1 MKIMTNEVIVT
12 ENLSKSYA
20 GFTALDKLNLKVTQN
35 TCVGYLGPNGSGK
48 STTIKILTGLLKPTS
63 GRAFLNGFDVVRD
76 TRRANQDVG
85 AVVETPEF
93 YPYLNPQEILEY
105 FGKLRGMSK
114 GDINSRTNEVLEIV
128 RLSEWRTKKVR
139 KFSKGMKQR
148 LAIASALL
156 HDPSIIIVDEVTS
169 GLDPR
174 GMIEIRDIIKSLKKN
189 DKTIFMSSHLL
200 AETQEICDKVAL
212 IDKGKLLR
220 LEDVS
225 NIGNISKNY
234 RIQIELIEMPTK
246 SQIESINNLPGVE
259 DVKHELTLNLIVTFK
274 GGLNA
279 RADLLDQLHEL
290 GLRIVT
296 FKQLDSD
303 LESLYLDLVSQSVG

>member
-1 MKIMTNEVIVT
+1 MTNEVLVT
-12 ENLSKSYA
+12 ENLSKSYS

-35 TCVGYLGPNGSGK
+35 TCIGYLGPNGSGK
-48 STTIKILTGLLKPTS
+48 STTIKILTGLLRPTS
-63 GRAFLNGFDVVRD
+63 GKAYLSGFDI
-76 TRRANQDVG
+76 TRETRKAMQNVG

-114 GDINSRTNEVLEIV
+114 SDINSRTKETLELV
-128 RLSEWRTKKVR
+128 RLSEWSTKKVR

-148 LAIASALL
+148 LAIATALL
-156 HDPSIIIVDEVTS
+156 HDPSIIIVDELTS

-174 GMIEIRDIIKSLKKN
+174 GMIEVRDIIKSLKKN

-200 AETQEICDKVAL
+200 GETQEICDKVAL

-220 LEDVS
+220 IEDVS
-225 NIGNISKNY
+225 NIGNISKNS
-234 RIQIELIEMPTK
+234 RIQIELIELPTK
-246 SQIESINNLPGVE
+246 SQISSITNLPGVVE
-259 DVKHELTLNLIVTFK
+259 VKHDLTLSLIVIFK
-274 GGLNA
+274 GGLSA
-279 RADLLDQLHEL
+279 RADLLEQLQEI

-303 LESLYLDLVSQSVG
+303 LESLYLDLISQSV

>member
-1 MKIMTNEVIVT
+1 MNNEIIVT
-12 ENLSKSYA
+12 ENLSKRYS
-20 GFTALDKLNLKVTQN
+20 GFLALDKLNLKIKQN

-48 STTIKILTGLLKPTS
+48 STTIKILTALLRPTS
-63 GRAFLNGFDVVRD
+63 GTAFISGYDITKNSTKALQN
-76 TRRANQDVG
+76 VG

-93 YPYLNPQEILEY
+93 YPYLDSQEILAY
-105 FGKLRGMSK
+105 FGRLRGMSNY
-114 GDINSRTNEVLEIV
+114 DIRYRSAQVLELV
-128 RLSEWRTKKVR
+128 RLDEWRQKKVG

-156 HDPSIIIVDEVTS
+156 HEPAIIIVDELTS

-174 GMIEIRDIIKSLKKN
+174 GMVEIREILKSLKKN

-200 AETQEICDKVAL
+200 GETQEICDKVAL

-220 LEDVS
+220 YEDVK
-225 NIGNISKNY
+225 NIANLSKSSK
-234 RIQIELIEMPTK
+234 IQIELVEIPSK
-246 SQIESINNLPGVE
+246 SQLSSISELPGVV
-259 DVKHELTLNLIVTFK
+259 DIKHELSLSLIITFK
-274 GGLNA
+274 GGTNA
-279 RADLLDQLHEL
+279 RADLLEQLQEI

-303 LESLYLDLVSQSVG
+303 LESLYLDLISQSVS

>member
-1 MKIMTNEVIVT
+1 MTSEVIVT
-12 ENLSKSYA
+12 ENLSKSYS
-20 GFTALDKLNLKVTQN
+20 GFSALDKLNLKVTQN

-48 STTIKILTGLLKPTS
+48 STTIKILTGLLRPTS
-63 GRAFLNGFDVVRD
+63 GAAFLNGFDIIKE
-76 TRRANQDVG
+76 TRQANQNVG

-93 YPYLNPQEILEY
+93 YPYLNPKEILEY

-114 GDINSRTNEVLEIV
+114 SDIIIQTNQVLDVV

-189 DKTIFMSSHLL
+189 NKTIFMSSHLL

-220 LEDVS
+220 FEDVS
-225 NIGNISKNY
+225 NIGTISKNS

-246 SQIESINNLPGVE
+246 SQIASINNLPGVE
-259 DVKHELTLNLIVTFK
+259 DVKHELTLNLVVTFK

>member
-1 MKIMTNEVIVT
+1 MANEVLVT
-12 ENLSKSYA
+12 ENLSKSYS
-20 GFTALDKLNLKVTQN
+20 GFTALDRLNLKVTQN

-48 STTIKILTGLLKPTS
+48 STTIKILTGLLSPTS
-63 GRAFLNGFDVVRD
+63 GKAYLSGFDITKE
-76 TRRANQDVG
+76 TRKAMQNVG

-93 YPYLNPQEILEY
+93 YPYLNPKEILEY

-114 GDINSRTNEVLEIV
+114 NDISSRTKETLELV
-128 RLSEWRTKKVR
+128 RLSEWSTKKVH

-148 LAIASALL
+148 LAIAAALL

-174 GMIEIRDIIKSLKKN
+174 GMIEVRDIIKSLKKN

-200 AETQEICDKVAL
+200 GETQEICDKVAL

-220 LEDVS
+220 VEDVS
-225 NIGNISKNY
+225 NIGNLSKNS
-234 RIQIELIEMPTK
+234 RIQIDLVELPSK
-246 SQIESINNLPGVE
+246 SQISSITNLPGVV
-259 DVKHELTLNLIVTFK
+259 DVKHELTLSLIVTFS
-274 GGLNA
+274 GGLSA
-279 RADLLDQLHEL
+279 RADLLEQLQEH

>member
-1 MKIMTNEVIVT
+1 MANEVLVT
-12 ENLSKSYA
+12 ENLSKSYS
-20 GFTALDKLNLKVTQN
+20 GFTALDKLNLAISQN

-48 STTIKILTGLLKPTS
+48 STTIKILTGLLNPTS
-63 GRAFLNGFDVVRD
+63 GNAYLSGYDITKQ
-76 TRRANQDVG
+76 TRRAMQNVG

-93 YPYLNPQEILEY
+93 YPYLNAQEILEY

-114 GDINSRTNEVLEIV
+114 GEISSRTREVLDLV
-128 RLSEWRTKKVR
+128 RLSEWNNKKVR

-148 LAIASALL
+148 LVIAAALL
-156 HDPSIIIVDEVTS
+156 HDPEIIIVDEVTS

-174 GMIEIRDIIKSLKKN
+174 GMIEVRDIIKSLKKN

-220 LEDVS
+220 YEDVS
-225 NIGNISKNY
+225 NIANISKNS
-234 RIQIELIEMPTK
+234 RIHIELIEIPTK
-246 SQIESINNLPGVE
+246 SQITLISNLPGVVE
-259 DVKHELTLNLIVTFK
+259 VKHELTLSMIVTFN
-274 GGLNA
+274 GGLDA
-279 RADLLDQLHEL
+279 RADLLEKLQEL

-303 LESLYLDLVSQSVG
+303 LESLYMDLVSQSVG

>member
-1 MKIMTNEVIVT
+1 MNDVIIA
-12 ENLSKSYA
+12 ENLSKSYS
-20 GFTALDKLNLKVTQN
+20 GFKALDKLNLRIEKN

-48 STTIKILTGLLKPTS
+48 STTIKILTGLLRPTS
-63 GRAFLNGFDVVRD
+63 GKAYLSGIDVAKD
-76 TRRANQDVG
+76 TRKALQNVG

-93 YPYLNPQEILEY
+93 YPYLTPKEILTY
-105 FGKLRGMSK
+105 FGKLRGMSVNQ
-114 GDINSRTNEVLEIV
+114 INSRIDDVLELV
-128 RLSEWRTKKVR
+128 RLDEWRQKKIG

-156 HDPSIIIVDEVTS
+156 HEPSIIIVDELTS

-174 GMIEIRDIIKSLKKN
+174 GMIEVREILKSLKEN

-200 AETQEICDKVAL
+200 GETQEVCDKVAL
-212 IDKGKLLR
+212 IDKGQLLR
-220 LEDVS
+220 YEDVK
-225 NIGNISKNY
+225 NISNLSKNSK
-234 RIQIELIEMPTK
+234 IQIELAELPSK
-246 SQIESINNLPGVE
+246 SQLSTVSELPGVTG
-259 DVKHELTLNLIVTFK
+259 VNHELSLNLVIGFQ
-274 GGLNA
+274 GGLDA
-279 RADLLDQLHEL
+279 RADLLEKLQEI

>member
-1 MKIMTNEVIVT
+1 MANAVLVT
-12 ENLSKSYA
+12 ENLSKSYS
-20 GFTALDKLNLKVTQN
+20 GFTALDKLNLTISQN

-48 STTIKILTGLLKPTS
+48 STTIKILTGLLNPTS
-63 GRAFLNGFDVVRD
+63 GKAYLSGFDITKQ
-76 TRRANQDVG
+76 TRRAMQNVG

-93 YPYLNPQEILEY
+93 YPYLNAQEILEY

-114 GDINSRTNEVLEIV
+114 GDISSRTKEVLELV
-128 RLSEWRTKKVR
+128 RLSEWNTKKVR

-148 LAIASALL
+148 LAIATALL

-174 GMIEIRDIIKSLKKN
+174 GMIEVRDIIKSLKKN

-220 LEDVS
+220 YEDVS
-225 NIGNISKNY
+225 NIANISKNS
-234 RIQIELIEMPTK
+234 RIHIELIEMPTK
-246 SQIESINNLPGVE
+246 SQISSITTLPGVVE
-259 DVKHELTLNLIVTFK
+259 VKHDLTLSMIITFK

-279 RADLLDQLHEL
+279 RADLLEQLQEL